1 MLDILK
7 RNKSFRNF
15 LLHQTFVLVA
25 QGVFSIFVLWAIH
38 AQHQNSF
45 YTGLAGAVMLLPS
58 AGSFLIGPF
67 VDRYNKVALMRL
79 SALLQTLAIGVLVLF
94 PTSNIWL
101 VLVMLFLFRA
111 FAMLESPA
119 FTAYLPKIVPA
130 DDLLEANSLTQTFV
144 ISVGLVLGIFLFRA
158 QDGTGVELINRIVF
172 HFLLI
177 GFLLS
182 FKLTNVE
189 KDEIKQEKADIQT
202 YLRELKSGVTYL
214 KEGLLL
220 QFMLMYAFY
229 HIFLELMKTNFPLFI
244 EENIGPYGSA
254 FLLLTLSALV
264 GGILGATY
272 ARKMGERF
280 KLSTIL
286 ISGFILA
293 GLIRLVFIFMIGE
306 NFWLAWSIRFIYG
319 AIASGTFVCLSSFFQ
334 KYLPTQVLGR
344 IATLKLSLFA
354 LAGVLGAFLGGIAGE
369 LVGHINYL
377 FVFHAITYL
386 LLALFLFSSGKVRS
400 LPKLKDLSTIGEE
413 REND

>member
-1 MLDILK
+1 
-7 RNKSFRNF
+7 
-15 LLHQTFVLVA
+15 
-25 QGVFSIFVLWAIH
+25 
-38 AQHQNSF
+38 
-45 YTGLAGAVMLLPS
+45 
-58 AGSFLIGPF
+58 
-67 VDRYNKVALMRL
+67 
-79 SALLQTLAIGVLVLF
+79 
-94 PTSNIWL
+94 
-101 VLVMLFLFRA
+101 MLFLFRA